1 MDQRARHGLFAEARA
16 RNIGV
21 IIKRPL
27 ANGMWGKDRAVY
39 ANLGPYVERVQAM
52 ERAGPVSGG
61 APDDPIA
68 LSLGFVL
75 AHLEVDAALVGT
87 NNLSHLRSNIEV
99 VENGLSLAAEVVDEL
114 HRRFEELDAGWLQLL

>member
-1 MDQRARHGLFAEARA
+1 MSSGCRR
-16 RNIGV
+16 
-21 IIKRPL
+21 
-27 ANGMWGKDRAVY
+27 WS
-39 ANLGPYVERVQAM
+39 GPGRS
-52 ERAGPVSGG
+52 RGG